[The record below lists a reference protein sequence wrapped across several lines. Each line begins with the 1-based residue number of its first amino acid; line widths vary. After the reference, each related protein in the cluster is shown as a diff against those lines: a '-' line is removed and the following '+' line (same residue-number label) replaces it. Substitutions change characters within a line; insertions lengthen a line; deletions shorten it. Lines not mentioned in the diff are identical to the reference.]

1 MQINC
6 TKMHL
11 TDRLRPDLPG
21 SLHHSHRSPAVF
33 RGLLLMGGES
43 KEKKTGKKGRGREG
57 RGLLF
62 VRDCESYRCLS
73 AGYLKQFFLA
83 MLS

>member
-1 MQINC
+1 
-6 TKMHL
+6 
-11 TDRLRPDLPG
+11 
-21 SLHHSHRSPAVF
+21 
-33 RGLLLMGGES
+33 MGGES